1 MKKRHRIFTNCS
13 EAIELYLD
21 RIEKNKPLTTE
32 EELELGQHSM
42 SGDTAA
48 RNRLIEANLRF
59 VISCVIK
66 LYTPQVPLEEL
77 ISAGNAG
84 LALAATRY
92 NPSFGRRFDSY
103 AVHYICDYIR
113 QAKSEYVSHIRIP
126 QDVLKASRQK
136 AVSVND
142 EVDYYQL
149 IEMEDEK
156 AVCPITYE
164 SFDEDFDNED
174 EDAPCLSLIER
185 VASPIDSEALS
196 YALGESDTD
205 LRTFLGQ
212 YYEPM
217 EVNIMMDYAHKII
230 DGYSIADLAYEYRI
244 PKRLMENFVSQF
256 LEKAKLL
263 NLRQAYDLMAA

>member
-32 EELELGQHSM
+32 EELELGQRSM
-42 SGDTAA
+42 LGDTAA

-59 VISCVIK
+59 VISSVIK
-66 LYTPQVPLEEL
+66 LYTPRVPLEEL

-92 NPSFGRRFDSY
+92 NPSFGLRFDSY
-103 AVHYICDYIR
+103 AVHYIRDYIR
-113 QAKSEYVSHIRIP
+113 QAISEYNSQIRIP

-136 AVSVND
+136 APSAND
-142 EVDYYQL
+142 EIDYYKL
-149 IEMEDEK
+149 LEMEDEN
-156 AVCPITYE
+156 AVYPITYE
-164 SFDEDFDNED
+164 SFDEGFYNED

-196 YALGESDTD
+196 YALRESDTD

-212 YYEPM
+212 YYQPM
-217 EVNIMMDYAHKII
+217 EVNVMMDFAHKVI
-230 DGYSIADLAYEYRI
+230 DGYSIANLAYEYRI
-244 PKRLMENFVSQF
+244 PKRLMENFVSQL
-256 LEKAKLL
+256 LEKAQLL
-263 NLRQAYDLMAA
+263 NLRKAYDRMAA

>member
-21 RIEKNKPLTTE
+21 RIENNKPLTTE
-32 EELELGQHSM
+32 EELELGQRSM

-59 VISCVIK
+59 VISCDIK
-66 LYTPQVPLEEL
+66 LYTPRVPLEEL

-103 AVHYICDYIR
+103 AVHYICDFIR
-113 QAKSEYVSHIRIP
+113 QAISEYVSQIRIP

-142 EVDYYQL
+142 EIDYYQL
-149 IEMEDEK
+149 VEMEDER
-156 AVCPITYE
+156 AAYPITYE
-164 SFDEDFDNED
+164 SFDEDFDNE
-174 EDAPCLSLIER
+174 ENDAPCLSLIER

-196 YALGESDTD
+196 YVIRESDTD

-212 YYEPM
+212 YYHPM
-217 EVNIMMDYAHKII
+217 EVNVMMDFAHKIT
-230 DGYSIADLAYEYRI
+230 DGYTIADLAYDYRL
-244 PKRLMENFVSQF
+244 PKHLMGEFVSQL

-263 NLRQAYDLMAA
+263 NLRKAYNRMVA